1 MGIFCMLISN
11 MTLEK
16 SECDYKIVYWRH
28 IYAHHSLLYTVLKW
42 MLHTPKINFI
52 YEFYMLNMYRNNYG
66 IIYEAII
73 DDFDF
78 QVLSVNLVIC

>member
-1 MGIFCMLISN
+1 MLISN

-16 SECDYKIVYWRH
+16 SEFDYKIVYWRH

-52 YEFYMLNMYRNNYG
+52 YEFYMLNMYRNNCG
-66 IIYEAII
+66 NIPEADI

-78 QVLSVNLVIC
+78 QFLSVNRVIC

>member
-16 SECDYKIVYWRH
+16 SECDYKIVDWRH
-28 IYAHHSLLYTVLKW
+28 IYAHLSLLYTVLKW

-52 YEFYMLNMYRNNYG
+52 YEFYMLNMYRNNCVN
-66 IIYEAII
+66 ISEADI

-78 QVLSVNLVIC
+78 QFLSVNHEIC

>member
-1 MGIFCMLISN
+1 
-11 MTLEK
+11 
-16 SECDYKIVYWRH
+16 
-28 IYAHHSLLYTVLKW
+28 

-66 IIYEAII
+66 IISEAII

-78 QVLSVNLVIC
+78 QVLSVNRVIC